1 MAERELTAQEHQIVE
16 QGIQAGVLL
25 SDPAFKSVIQSL
37 MFESWAQWT
46 ESKPEAKDR
55 REDNYNF
62 YRGLK
67 AIEAELNARVQ
78 AKDEIE
84 RVMNEDRDDADE
96 DEDDEA

>member
-1 MAERELTAQEHQIVE
+1 MAERELTAQEYQIIE
-16 QGIQAGVLL
+16 QGIQAGALL

-46 ESKPEAKDR
+46 ESKPEAKDQ

-84 RVMNEDRDDADE
+84 RVMNEDRTDAEDE
-96 DEDDEA
+96 DEA

>member
-1 MAERELTAQEHQIVE
+1 MAARELTDEERKIVSEGLQAQ
-16 QGIQAGVLL
+16 VLL
-25 SDPAFKSVIQSL
+25 DDDTFKSVIQSL

-46 ESKPEAKDR
+46 ESKPAQREA

-67 AIEAELNARVQ
+67 AIEAELTARVQ

-84 RVMNEDRDDADE
+84 RMLNDAQDADDRD
-96 DEDDEA
+96 

>member
-1 MAERELTAQEHQIVE
+1 LAARELTPEEQEIVQ
-16 QGIQAGVLL
+16 QGLQAEALL
-25 SDPAFKSVIQSL
+25 DNEAFSGTIQSL

-46 ESKPEAKDR
+46 ETKPADKDQ

-67 AIEAELNARVQ
+67 AIESELRGRVQ

-84 RVMNEDRDDADE
+84 RMLNESADE
-96 DEDDEA
+96 DDLSA